1 MKKLLIIIG
10 IIIFIPLCVNAE
22 TLTYNICKSG
32 CEYSDLSD
40 IINEI
45 NGLNEKD
52 IIINLNDSYGDE
64 SSNYIFDNIKSLTI
78 NGNNNSITASNLFLS
93 NINNIVINDLSVDVD
108 MYLIGPQNSI
118 EPYISYSKSNKAVI
132 NNSNF
137 IAKQM
142 SFIMDYTVEYNESY
156 TKGAIMVGFADV
168 SFRKSR
174 IESALFSGMTF
185 GAPAYDTNIDIYPDN
200 EFIGTLKRV
209 GVNEVNSSEE
219 FDVLIKTPGTLME
232 LLMSKELIDN
242 LNSNFGVFGINIP
255 YSAQEMPNRINF
267 HQNIVKNK
275 KINKRVT
282 SLKEIEVDVLNL
294 YDDSVGYEGIIDEK
308 IEWNSQDETI
318 LKVQNEELIRTGY
331 GEVELMGT
339 RGNDT
344 YTVHL
349 DVEKE
354 TLPEKIG
361 NLIEKKTIK
370 VPITGKEVKLWIVIV
385 VASSLIIIGC
395 SILLIIKKRKKKTTK

>member
-1 MKKLLIIIG
+1 
-10 IIIFIPLCVNAE
+10 
-22 TLTYNICKSG
+22 
-32 CEYSDLSD
+32 
-40 IINEI
+40 
-45 NGLNEKD
+45 
-52 IIINLNDSYGDE
+52 
-64 SSNYIFDNIKSLTI
+64 
-78 NGNNNSITASNLFLS
+78 
-93 NINNIVINDLSVDVD
+93 